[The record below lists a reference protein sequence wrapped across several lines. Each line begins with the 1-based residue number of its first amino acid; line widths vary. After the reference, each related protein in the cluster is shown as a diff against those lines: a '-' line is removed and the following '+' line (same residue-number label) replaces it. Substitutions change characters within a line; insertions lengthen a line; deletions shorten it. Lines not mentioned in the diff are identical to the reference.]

1 MTVTV
6 CIHYWCKKKTTFC
19 TLILCPFAERV
30 SKTSE
35 FHVCLWVCVC
45 VCVVGAGGS
54 LEYLQ
59 CRMTP
64 TLLHFMFIP
73 LLFQLLSYGSGLGFN
88 RVWLGMK
95 TVDIDVLLLML
106 GERLLVLLILW
117 AVAVSHTLLIRLSYG
132 SSLPVS
138 SGPLSWGAGRFV
150 KALSVPMEMIIGFE
164 LILFVR
170 GIMSVNVYYVQPNF
184 TFWSERHFISTCN
197 ILL

>member
-1 MTVTV
+1 M
-6 CIHYWCKKKTTFC
+6 YSLLMEKKTAFC

-30 SKTSE
+30 SCMCE
-35 FHVCLWVCVC
+35 CVS
-45 VCVVGAGGS
+45 VRVWWRRWS

-64 TLLHFMFIP
+64 TNRYNWLLHFMFIP

-106 GERLLVLLILW
+106 GEKLLVLLILW
-117 AVAVSHTLLIRLSYG
+117 AVAVYHTPLIRLSYG
-132 SSLPVS
+132 SSLPVF

-150 KALSVPMEMIIGFE
+150 KALSVPVEMIIGFE
-164 LILFVR
+164 LILFVC
-170 GIMSVNVYYVQPNF
+170 GIMFVDVYYVQPNF
-184 TFWSERHFISTCN
+184 TFWSESHFISTCN